1 MPMLKLKLEEVRRI
15 ADEYGLRPCKVKG
28 EDVVN
33 IRKKPSKRF
42 EDVDWEEFSHVLKKR
57 RLAVY
62 KAENSDFLK
71 IMKEK

>member
-1 MPMLKLKLEEVRRI
+1 MPMIKLKLEEVRRI
-15 ADEYGLRPCKVKG
+15 ADKYGLRPCKIRG

-33 IRKKPSKRF
+33 IRKKSSKRY
-42 EDVDWEEFSHVLKKR
+42 EDVDWNEFGQVLKR
-57 RLAVY
+57 RKLAVY